1 MTNQPD
7 KPDNES
13 TRDLA
18 LRLARG
24 GDGLQRQPL
33 QVTTGAG
40 IAIAGAWLAGSLV
53 TITILIIAFV
63 LTPAEELGLE
73 DAGWLAVAFIFVIAS
88 PMIAAYSI
96 SKVILSKD

>member
-7 KPDNES
+7 KPGKDS

-18 LRLARG
+18 LQLAQGAARR
-24 GDGLQRQPL
+24 QQQPL

-53 TITILIIAFV
+53 TITIMIISFV
-63 LTPAEELGLE
+63 LTPLADLE
-73 DAGWLAVAFIFVIAS
+73 REFQGWAAVGFIFVIAS